1 MGWLLLHPYI
11 YLIAGTLAL
20 ISAFLI
26 WRNKNRNPGLDTL
39 ALMLVSAAEWVFA
52 LGFSTFS
59 TSISSKLMWIK
70 LSFLGITF
78 PGTFAFITMNQFIH
92 GHQWLTRRRLI
103 LLILIPAFSL
113 LLALTNQFHGLI
125 FHQYTLHQYGPYD
138 ILFIS
143 YGIGSWVFA
152 IYNVTLILVGSMLLV
167 STYGTSWWIFPL
179 HSSKIAFLIGI
190 FIPLITIFLQLI
202 NPKLFEPLRPIP
214 IVVILFGIIMAY
226 GLENAHRQ
234 QLVSVSQNEI
244 FDTIEDFIFV
254 TDNQNRIIDMN
265 ENAEHLLGKSLSTSI
280 GQPLDEL
287 FPEFDQLKL
296 SSEGVDRVSFDH
308 GGSTNTLECQC
319 IQMRN
324 WEGKPVNSL
333 YIFHDISQRAEME
346 HQIRASMEEK
356 ETLLREI
363 HHRAKNNLQVI
374 SSIFR
379 LQSDLIED
387 QAMREAFHE
396 SQERIQA
403 IALVHENLY
412 QSKGVNYIDFAS
424 YINNLIRRIIK
435 IEDFPKSS
443 IAVDIQI
450 DKIHIPYDLAIPCGL
465 IAYEIITNALKHAF
479 PDEKRGSIQV
489 FCKRFHDHQ
498 LLLRICDDGIGIPQ
512 DVEIKD
518 SRSLGFQLIDALVG
532 QLQGHL
538 VVKRQAG
545 TRIEIVFPI
554 NEDH

>member
-1 MGWLLLHPYI
+1 
-11 YLIAGTLAL
+11 
-20 ISAFLI
+20 
-26 WRNKNRNPGLDTL
+26 
-39 ALMLVSAAEWVFA
+39 
-52 LGFSTFS
+52 
-59 TSISSKLMWIK
+59 
-70 LSFLGITF
+70 
-78 PGTFAFITMNQFIH
+78 
-92 GHQWLTRRRLI
+92 
-103 LLILIPAFSL
+103 
-113 LLALTNQFHGLI
+113 
-125 FHQYTLHQYGPYD
+125 
-138 ILFIS
+138 
-143 YGIGSWVFA
+143 
-152 IYNVTLILVGSMLLV
+152 
-167 STYGTSWWIFPL
+167 
-179 HSSKIAFLIGI
+179 
-190 FIPLITIFLQLI
+190 
-202 NPKLFEPLRPIP
+202 
-214 IVVILFGIIMAY
+214 
-226 GLENAHRQ
+226 
-234 QLVSVSQNEI
+234 
-244 FDTIEDFIFV
+244 
-254 TDNQNRIIDMN
+254 
-265 ENAEHLLGKSLSTSI
+265 
-280 GQPLDEL
+280 
-287 FPEFDQLKL
+287 
-296 SSEGVDRVSFDH
+296 
-308 GGSTNTLECQC
+308 
-319 IQMRN
+319 
-324 WEGKPVNSL
+324 
-333 YIFHDISQRAEME
+333 
-346 HQIRASMEEK
+346 
-356 ETLLREI
+356 
-363 HHRAKNNLQVI
+363 
-374 SSIFR
+374 
-379 LQSDLIED
+379 
-387 QAMREAFHE
+387 MREAFHE